1 MSASTGS
8 QPQGEPIRIQFA
20 PGATS
25 ATVEGRITKNG
36 EHITYV
42 FGANA
47 GQQMTL
53 VVTEI
58 DPYGFVPVEV
68 ITFANGT
75 VEGPVTNSYTG
86 EIPETGDNYIDV
98 STNQMASN
106 LYNGSF
112 TLTLEIT

>member
-8 QPQGEPIRIQFA
+8 QSQGEPIRIQFA

-25 ATVEGRITKNG
+25 TTIEGRITKNG

-42 FGANA
+42 FGAKG
-47 GQQMTL
+47 GQQMSL
-53 VVTEI
+53 VVTEPN
-58 DPYGFVPVEV
+58 PYGFVPVEV

-75 VEGPVTNSYTG
+75 TEGPVTSSYTG

-106 LYNGSF
+106 IYAGRF